1 MTLRGE
7 SFLAYDSGSD
17 DRERFLIFS
26 TEQNLD
32 LLEHTPQWHAD
43 GTFKCCPALFYQ
55 LYKLHGVLN
64 GHTIPFVY
72 MLPKRITRVIRKFPS
87 KVNVFVTFVN
97 KSLSN
102 SFPTKSVFLLFLQVA
117 SSSSPKPTGAKY
129 KTLD

>member
-7 SFLAYDSGSD
+7 RFLAYDSRSD

-32 LLEHTPQWHAD
+32 LLEHTPQWHAN

-55 LYKLHGVLN
+55 FYKVVGVLN

-72 MLPKRITRVIRKFPS
+72 MLLRRKLRRVIS
-87 KVNVFVTFVN
+87 E
-97 KSLSN
+97 
-102 SFPTKSVFLLFLQVA
+102 SFHQR
-117 SSSSPKPTGAKY
+117 
-129 KTLD
+129 